1 MSEAEILRRQEYKK
15 NRKKWMTIQGI
26 AIAVALL
33 IALCSFL
40 VWNKLNKSYEVEYR
54 QNGNVDYFVTYV
66 DNGFF
71 ADENEPDNNA
81 YVSSLIEGITAKFKY
96 DLDVGAD
103 NIGFDYTYRINAT
116 LLVADQDTGRA
127 ILHPVEPLIEEKS
140 VSVKDGN
147 DVRVNETVTIDYVK
161 YNTHAVNFI
170 DTYGLSNVT
179 STLVVTL
186 EVDLTSECSN
196 LAESMASTYTTSL
209 NIPLTKQVVNI
220 ESTSSIPDG
229 QTSTLLCSAKVNPY
243 FFFILG
249 IVFGV
254 FAAIVACVL
263 FVFSQLTKNDDI
275 TYASRVRKI
284 VSAYRS
290 FIQQIDGEF
299 DATGYQ
305 IVTIKTFTEMLGIR
319 DTIQSPILMS
329 ENRDETRTRFH
340 IPTSTKLLYTFD
352 VKVDNYDELYG
363 EDDTYLYPEYENDY
377 APVNA
382 YYGDEFVIPSENLF
396 CEDAPLDELYAI
408 DNGFVYTTETEQAH
422 IVAEDVDTEALA
434 EAMAAPDVTIEEVE
448 FVPDND
454 EDYDGT
460 DENPGI
466 EVVGVV
472 WPDKAHKSKVY
483 RYDPNGEKLSEG
495 DMVLVPTRD
504 VAKNREIIRKAAIAH
519 GNHRIDPELIKHP
532 LKKIIGVIKRK
543 TEKALTPQANAAAE
557 KAAEEKSENEA
568 VLDTGAN
575 SEPESNLWTAIEKN
589 KDKN

>member
-15 NRKKWMTIQGI
+15 NRKKWIIIQGI
-26 AIAVALL
+26 AIAAALL
-33 IALCSFL
+33 IALISFL
-40 VWNKLNKSYEVEYR
+40 VWNNLNKSYEVEYKE
-54 QNGNVDYFVTYV
+54 NSNVDYSVTYV
-66 DNGFF
+66 ENGFF
-71 ADENEPDNNA
+71 AGEAEPENNA
-81 YVSSLIEGITAKFKY
+81 YVSTLIKDITARFKY

-103 NIGFDYTYRINAT
+103 NIGFDYDYRIIAT
-116 LLVADQDTGRA
+116 LLVADKDTGRA
-127 ILHPVEPLIEEKS
+127 ILQPVETLIDGNR
-140 VSVKDGN
+140 VSVANGN
-147 DVRVNETVTIDYVK
+147 DVKINEAVTVDYVK
-161 YNTHAVNFI
+161 YNAHANDFI
-170 DTYGLSNVT
+170 ETYGLKNVT

-186 EVDLTSECSN
+186 EVDLVSECKN
-196 LAESMASTYTTSL
+196 LAESMSSSYSTSL
-209 NIPLTKQVVNI
+209 NIPLTTQLVNI
-220 ESTSSIPDG
+220 ESTASAPAG
-229 QTSTLLCSAKVNPY
+229 QGSTLLCSAKVNPY
-243 FFFILG
+243 FFFVSG

-254 FAAIVACVL
+254 FAAILACVL
-263 FVFSQLTKNDDI
+263 IIFSQLTKNDDI

-305 IVTIKTFTEMLGIR
+305 IVTIKTFNEMLGIR

-363 EDDTYLYPEYENDY
+363 DDDTYLYPEYEGDY

-382 YYGDEFVIPSENLF
+382 YYGDEFVIPNENLF

-568 VLDTGAN
+568 VLEASTK